1 MSIIELTPDAK
12 SGTRVVFSHPTFAFN
27 DTHLKNGKEYLRL
40 GGEYTVKK
48 IRGDDTAAAVE
59 LKEFVG
65 MEFAVTQFDE
75 A

>member
-1 MSIIELTPDAK
+1 MFT
-12 SGTRVVFSHPTFAFN
+12 HPTFAFN
-27 DTHLKNGKEYLRL
+27 DTHLRNGKAYLRQ
-40 GGEYTVKK
+40 GGEYTVET